1 MQGVRTGLGVAGLI
15 GGLALAGFVAAQD
28 TKKPAP
34 PPPAAPPAPV
44 AVTPPAVVTP
54 VPTTPAQKALANA
67 LTPDEAA
74 PPPKVTL
81 DKVEKAEAPPPEPK
95 VPAEPLKRQRYTS
108 AVMQAVDKITAETLR
123 FETKVG
129 EPVRF
134 KGLVLTIRACE
145 TTAADETTPDNIA
158 YLDVQSQPLSAPG
171 HAGPPPRQ
179 VFRGW
184 MFASA
189 PAIHPFEHPIYDLW
203 LIACKSSTPVVAAP
217 IAPKSPAPPP
227 AKAPAKRT

>member
-1 MQGVRTGLGVAGLI
+1 MRGVRIGLGLAGLI
-15 GGLALAGFVAAQD
+15 GGLALAGLVAAQEANK
-28 TKKPAP
+28 TA
-34 PPPAAPPAPV
+34 PAAPAPTAAPAVP
-44 AVTPPAVVTP
+44 APAVVT

-67 LTPDEAA
+67 LTPDEGA
-74 PPPKVTL
+74 PSKEP
-81 DKVEKAEAPPPEPK
+81 VEKDIKAQPLPPEPK
-95 VPAEPLKRQRYTS
+95 VATEPQKRQRYTA

-134 KGLVLTIRACE
+134 KGLILTIRACE
-145 TTAADETTPDNIA
+145 TTAADEATPDNIA

-203 LIACKSSTPVVAAP
+203 LIACKSSAPVTAAP
-217 IAPKSPAPPP
+217 IAPKSPAPP
-227 AKAPAKRT
+227 AKAAAKRT